1 MISSMLETGQDTN
14 IQTDIHSYII
24 LHNMNLNRE
33 LWETNMMRRNKWR
46 NVPLTELEGKLE
58 TDLTDHTV
66 TVTTLTLG
74 LSPYSSFTDWGAS
87 ARPLTLSLSAVFKNA
102 GSWSYKYIHQVK
114 VGSHVDAFCHYLRNI
129 HLSGIHELKDRGQML
144 QFFCNNYWKHM
155 KSYSTLTTWKG
166 TSLRM
171 MMGCLAGF
179 SSSRALK

>member
-1 MISSMLETGQDTN
+1 MITSMLETGQDTN
-14 IQTDIHSYII
+14 IQTYTFIHYII
-24 LHNMNLNRE
+24 LHNMKLNRE

-74 LSPYSSFTDWGAS
+74 LSPYSSLTDWGAS
-87 ARPLTLSLSAVFKNA
+87 ASPLTLSLSAVFKNA
-102 GSWSYKYIHQVK
+102 GSWSCKYIHQVK

-144 QFFCNNYWKHM
+144 QFYNNYWKHM